1 MALIWTLRSLGY
13 TKALCYTIS
22 MNKDVIYI
30 EPEDDITDILANIK
44 TAKNKIV
51 ALVPPKKAGVLRS
64 AVNFKL
70 IAKTARQNNKAIV
83 LISSD
88 ESLLKLAS
96 AVKMPVAKTLQSKPQ
111 IPEGFS
117 VKNLSDEPSDV
128 IEAEKPVKKTTEA
141 QKAEVAKAKAEEKPE
156 DKEGEDIDAEVRPAF
171 KTAKDAPKKEKE
183 IETIELD
190 EEDPK
195 EKRAVRG
202 AKKGL
207 PVNVPNILKYRKFII
222 GGACALVAI
231 LVFCIWA
238 FVIAPAA
245 KIDVKIKT
253 SAKNFSEEVSFV
265 LEEANAK
272 VEDGTFYVES
282 KSIEKKAETE
292 YEATGE
298 LDKGQKATGT
308 IQLTIPSGT
317 KASCDKMKGGIS
329 VNAGSIFI
337 FGEVAFKATDG
348 VSLSAGDLDEYVGGV
363 SNCTVNKNITL
374 GTVSVEAVE
383 NGDKY
388 NIAATTSGWSLNSD
402 AWYAKSLSFS
412 SSEMTGGTSEI
423 AKVVSKE
430 DIERAKSSLTL
441 PSDKEVLSEFNN
453 EFGSEY
459 LIIQSSLETGEVKYT
474 PTPDVEG
481 EIENGKKAKLV
492 AEKKYTVYAVKR
504 SDINEYICKK
514 ALEDLGDNTQTIYS
528 SGVTGFQKKL
538 TESDDVSANSEK
550 DSVFFESF
558 KRGDASITAKLKSTV
573 LVAPEVNEAMVLE
586 KALGNKKHDV
596 YTALSSINGVQSV
609 EVQISPSFSSK
620 VPKDENRVKVTIE
633 LVQ

>member
-1 MALIWTLRSLGY
+1 
-13 TKALCYTIS
+13 

-44 TAKNKIV
+44 SAKNKIV

-70 IAKTARQNNKAIV
+70 IAKTARQNSKAIV

-117 VKNLSDEPSDV
+117 MKSLSDEPSDV
-128 IEAEKPVKKTTEA
+128 IEAEKPAKKAPEA
-141 QKAEVAKAKAEEKPE
+141 QKAETAKAKVEANEPEE
-156 DKEGEDIDAEVRPAF
+156 EGEDIDAEVRPAF

-190 EEDPK
+190 SEDSK
-195 EKRAVRG
+195 AKKAVRS

-207 PVNVPNILKYRKFII
+207 PVKVPNILKYRKFII

-308 IQLTIPSGT
+308 IQLTIPSGV

-374 GTVSVEAVE
+374 GTVNVEAVE

-402 AWYAKSLSFS
+402 AWYANSLSFS

-423 AKVVSKE
+423 VKVVSKE
-430 DIERAKSSLTL
+430 DIERAKGTLTL
-441 PSDKEVLSEFNN
+441 PSEKEVLSELNSQ
-453 EFGSEY
+453 FGSEY
-459 LIIQSSLETGEVKYT
+459 LIIQASLEASEVKYT
-474 PTPDVEG
+474 QTPDVEG
-481 EIENGKKAKLV
+481 EVENGKKAKLV

-514 ALEDLGDNTQTIYS
+514 AKEDLGDDTQTIYS

-538 TESDDVSANSEK
+538 TESDNVSADSEK

-586 KALGNKKHDV
+586 KSLGNKKHDV

-609 EVQISPSFSSK
+609 DVQVSPSFSSK
-620 VPKDENRVKVTIE
+620 VPKDESKVKITIE
-633 LVQ
+633 LAQ

>member
-1 MALIWTLRSLGY
+1 
-13 TKALCYTIS
+13 

-44 TAKNKIV
+44 SAKNKIV

-70 IAKTARQNNKAIV
+70 IAKTARQNSKAIV
-83 LISSD
+83 LITSD

-117 VKNLSDEPSDV
+117 MKTLSDAPSDV
-128 IEAEKPVKKTTEA
+128 IEAEKPAKKAPEA
-141 QKAEVAKAKAEEKPE
+141 QKAEAAKVKVEANESQE
-156 DKEGEDIDAEVRPAF
+156 DGEDIDAEVRPAF

-190 EEDPK
+190 GEDSK
-195 EKRAVRG
+195 AKKAVRS

-207 PVNVPNILKYRKFII
+207 PVKVPNILKYRKFII
-222 GGACALVAI
+222 GGACAVVAI

-265 LEEANAK
+265 LDEANAK

-308 IQLTIPSGT
+308 ITVTIPAGT
-317 KASCDKMKGGIS
+317 VLTTAQHDQGASI
-329 VNAGSIFI
+329 NAGSIFI
-337 FGEVAFKATDG
+337 FGEVAYKALEG
-348 VSLSAGDLDEYVGGV
+348 RSLTSSDLGMTCPRGGRC
-363 SNCTVNKNITL
+363 SLNDDASFGGIP
-374 GTVSVEAVE
+374 VEAVE

-402 AWYAKSLSFS
+402 AWYANSLSFA

-430 DIERAKSSLTL
+430 DIERAKSTLTL
-441 PSDKEVLSEFNN
+441 PSEKEILSELNSQ
-453 EFGSEY
+453 FGSDY
-459 LIIQSSLETGEVKYT
+459 LIIQASLETSEVKYT
-474 PTPDVEG
+474 QTPDVEG
-481 EIENGKKAKLV
+481 EVENGKKAKLV

-514 ALEDLGDNTQTIYS
+514 AKEDLGDDTQTIYS

-538 TESDDVSANSEK
+538 TESDNVSADSEK

-586 KALGNKKHDV
+586 KSLGNKKHDV

-609 EVQISPSFSSK
+609 DVQVSPSFSSK
-620 VPKDENRVKVTIE
+620 VPKDESKVKITIE
-633 LVQ
+633 LAQ

>member
-1 MALIWTLRSLGY
+1 
-13 TKALCYTIS
+13 

-44 TAKNKIV
+44 SAKNKIV

-70 IAKTARQNNKAIV
+70 IAKTARQNSKAIV

-117 VKNLSDEPSDV
+117 MKALSDEPSDV
-128 IEAEKPVKKTTEA
+128 IEAEKPAKKAPEA
-141 QKAEVAKAKAEEKPE
+141 QKTEAAKAKVEANEPEE
-156 DKEGEDIDAEVRPAF
+156 EGEDIDAEVRPAF

-190 EEDPK
+190 SEDSK
-195 EKRAVRG
+195 AKKAVRS

-207 PVNVPNILKYRKFII
+207 PVKVPNILKYRKFII

-308 IQLTIPSGT
+308 ITVTIPVGT
-317 KASCDKMKGGIS
+317 PVSADNAKAGASI
-329 VNAGSIFI
+329 NAGSIFI
-337 FGEVAFKATDG
+337 FGEVAYKATEGRSLTYDDFS
-348 VSLSAGDLDEYVGGV
+348 VSRGKLSEDASFGG
-363 SNCTVNKNITL
+363 IP
-374 GTVSVEAVE
+374 VEAVE

-402 AWYAKSLSFS
+402 AWYANSLSFS

-423 AKVVSKE
+423 VKVVSKE
-430 DIERAKSSLTL
+430 DIERAKSTLTL
-441 PSDKEVLSEFNN
+441 PSEKEVLSELNSQ
-453 EFGSEY
+453 FGSDY
-459 LIIQSSLETGEVKYT
+459 LIIQASLEASEVKYT
-474 PTPDVEG
+474 QTPDVEG
-481 EIENGKKAKLV
+481 EVENGKKAKLV

-514 ALEDLGDNTQTIYS
+514 AKEDLGDDTQTIYS

-538 TESDDVSANSEK
+538 TENDNVSADSEK

-586 KALGNKKHDV
+586 KSLGNKKHDV

-609 EVQISPSFSSK
+609 DVQVSPSFSSK
-620 VPKDENRVKVTIE
+620 VPKDESKVKITIE
-633 LVQ
+633 LAQ

>member
-1 MALIWTLRSLGY
+1 
-13 TKALCYTIS
+13 

-44 TAKNKIV
+44 SAKNKIV

-70 IAKTARQNNKAIV
+70 IAKTARQNSKAIV

-117 VKNLSDEPSDV
+117 MKALSDEPSDV
-128 IEAEKPVKKTTEA
+128 IEAEKPAKKAPEA
-141 QKAEVAKAKAEEKPE
+141 QKAETAKAKVEANEPQE
-156 DKEGEDIDAEVRPAF
+156 EGEDIDAEVRPAF

-190 EEDPK
+190 SEDSK
-195 EKRAVRG
+195 AKKAVRS

-207 PVNVPNILKYRKFII
+207 PVKVPNILKYRKFII

-308 IQLTIPSGT
+308 IQVTIGGGT
-317 KASCDKMKGGIS
+317 TATCSEMDLGASI
-329 VNAGSIFI
+329 NAGSIFI
-337 FGEVAFKATDG
+337 FGEVAYKATDG
-348 VSLSAGDLDEYVGGV
+348 ISVSVDGLGKLDKNGK
-363 SNCTVNKNITL
+363 NCTVPNDVTL
-374 GTVSVEAVE
+374 GTISVEAVE

-388 NIAATTSGWSLNSD
+388 NIAATSNGWSLNSD
-402 AWYAKSLSFS
+402 AWYVGNKLKFS

-459 LIIQSSLETGEVKYT
+459 LIIQASLETSEVKYT

-514 ALEDLGDNTQTIYS
+514 AKEDLGDDTQTIYS

-538 TESDDVSANSEK
+538 TESDNVSADSEK

-586 KALGNKKHDV
+586 KSLGNKKHDV

-609 EVQISPSFSSK
+609 DVQVSPSFSSK
-620 VPKDENRVKVTIE
+620 VPKDESKVKITIE
-633 LVQ
+633 LAQ

>member
-1 MALIWTLRSLGY
+1 
-13 TKALCYTIS
+13 

-44 TAKNKIV
+44 SAKNKIV

-70 IAKTARQNNKAIV
+70 IAKTARQNSKAIV
-83 LISSD
+83 LITSD

-117 VKNLSDEPSDV
+117 MKTLSDAPSDV
-128 IEAEKPVKKTTEA
+128 IEAEKPVKKAPEA
-141 QKAEVAKAKAEEKPE
+141 QKAETAKAKVEASESQE
-156 DKEGEDIDAEVRPAF
+156 EGEDIDAEVHPAF

-190 EEDPK
+190 SEDSK
-195 EKRAVRG
+195 AKKAVRS

-207 PVNVPNILKYRKFII
+207 PVKVPNILKYRKFII
-222 GGACALVAI
+222 GGACAVVAI

-308 IQLTIPSGT
+308 IQVTISKGT
-317 KASCDKMKGGIS
+317 SASCSSTDSGASI
-329 VNAGSIFI
+329 NAGSIFI
-337 FGEVAFKATDG
+337 FGEVAYKATSGISISSDDFTTTKRG
-348 VSLSAGDLDEYVGGV
+348 ST
-363 SNCTVNKNITL
+363 CTVGEDITL
-374 GTVSVEAVE
+374 GTVNVEAVE

-388 NIAATTSGWSLNSD
+388 NIAATTNGWSLNSD
-402 AWYAKSLSFS
+402 AWYADNLKFS

-423 AKVVSKE
+423 VKVVSKE
-430 DIERAKSSLTL
+430 DIERAKGTLTL
-441 PSDKEVLSEFNN
+441 PSEKEVLSELNSQ
-453 EFGSEY
+453 FGSEY
-459 LIIQSSLETGEVKYT
+459 LIIQASLEASEVKYT
-474 PTPDVEG
+474 QTPDVEG
-481 EIENGKKAKLV
+481 EVENGKKAKLV

-514 ALEDLGDNTQTIYS
+514 AKEDLGDDTQTIYS

-538 TESDDVSANSEK
+538 TESDNVSADSEK

-586 KALGNKKHDV
+586 KSLGNKKHDV

-609 EVQISPSFSSK
+609 DVQVSPSFSSK
-620 VPKDENRVKVTIE
+620 VPKDESKVKITIE
-633 LVQ
+633 LAQ

>member
-1 MALIWTLRSLGY
+1 MGY

-70 IAKTARQNNKAIV
+70 IAKTARQNSKAIV

-117 VKNLSDEPSDV
+117 MKNSSDEPSDV
-128 IEAEKPVKKTTEA
+128 IEAEKPVKKATET

-171 KTAKDAPKKEKE
+171 KTAKEAPKKEKE

-195 EKRAVRG
+195 EKKAVRG

-308 IQLTIPSGT
+308 ILVTIPSGT
-317 KASCDKMKGGIS
+317 STKYSNLQTGAAI
-329 VNAGSIFI
+329 NTGSIFI
-337 FGEVAFKATDG
+337 FGEVAYKVTEG
-348 VSLSAGDLDEYVGGV
+348 KSLSFEDFKYEGNG
-363 SNCTVNKNITL
+363 SNVTL
-374 GTVSVEAVE
+374 KSDASFGYIPVEAVE

-388 NIAATTSGWSLNSD
+388 NIAATTNGWTLNSD
-402 AWYAKSLSFS
+402 AWYVNSLSFS

-459 LIIQSSLETGEVKYT
+459 LIIQASLETGEVKYT

-504 SDINEYICKK
+504 SDVNEYICKK

-620 VPKDENRVKVTIE
+620 VPKDENKVKVTIE
-633 LVQ
+633 LTQ